1 MKIQLLSTALLCGM
15 LSAQNVAKGYV
26 FEDKNNN
33 GIKDNNETGISNIA
47 VSNGIQVVLTDNKG
61 AYQLPAGEENIFFV
75 IKPSGYRTPLNG
87 NNTPKF
93 YYHHNPKGAPA
104 QFKYK
109 GIGPTGNLPEA
120 INFPLVKSEDKKRFQ
135 YYCVWRSAAI
145 YSKADRVF

>member
-1 MKIQLLSTALLCGM
+1 MKPE
-15 LSAQNVAKGYV
+15 
-26 FEDKNNN
+26 FP
-33 GIKDNNETGISNIA
+33 ISRI
-47 VSNGIQVVLTDNKG
+47 NGIQVVLTDNKG

-120 INFPLVKSEDKKRFQ
+120 INFPLVKSEDKKISILL
-135 YYCVWRSAAI
+135 CLEIRSHI
-145 YSKADRVF
+145 PKSRSNILKRNCTGG